1 MISYCFTINWILLA
15 KEWTDDNDKWI
26 HKAKNGYIIIKIP
39 GSLMLQISQD
49 SALIN
54 GPLILTTIVDLQN
67 KMLIII
73 ILYTSRGRRRERGVW
88 FDSVTL
94 VS

>member
-1 MISYCFTINWILLA
+1 MDMII
-15 KEWTDDNDKWI
+15 
-26 HKAKNGYIIIKIP
+26 IP
-39 GSLMLQISQD
+39 GSLMLHISQD

-54 GPLILTTIVDLQN
+54 VPLILKAIISPQN

-73 ILYTSRGRRRERGVW
+73 ICTSGGRRRERGVW

>member
-1 MISYCFTINWILLA
+1 M
-15 KEWTDDNDKWI
+15 D
-26 HKAKNGYIIIKIP
+26 IIIIP
-39 GSLMLQISQD
+39 GSSMLHISQD

-54 GPLILTTIVDLQN
+54 VPLILTAMISPQN

-73 ILYTSRGRRRERGVW
+73 ILCTSGGRRHERGVW
-88 FDSVTL
+88 FDSVTS

>member
-1 MISYCFTINWILLA
+1 
-15 KEWTDDNDKWI
+15 
-26 HKAKNGYIIIKIP
+26 
-39 GSLMLQISQD
+39 MLHISQD

-73 ILYTSRGRRRERGVW
+73 ILYTSGGRRRERGVW